1 LVKTREEAEKLTKV
15 LEKREKEKLR
25 FSKDLEST
33 MNQLE
38 EAR

>member
-33 MNQLE
+33 RNQLE